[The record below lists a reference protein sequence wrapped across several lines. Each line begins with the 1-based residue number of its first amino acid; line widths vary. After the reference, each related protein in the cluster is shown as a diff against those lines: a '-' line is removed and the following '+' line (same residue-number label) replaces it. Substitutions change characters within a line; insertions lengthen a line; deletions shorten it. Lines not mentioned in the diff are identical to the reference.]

1 MKLEMRTLKNIAAAA
16 MTLAVVFGAAS
27 LKPVTANA
35 AEASGSASIEE
46 ENSYI
51 SFQDEAYQ
59 NEFLCRVN
67 NERAKAGLKP
77 VQLGDS
83 NHNSAAQER
92 AKELASSYS
101 YVRPNGQRDFT
112 IFAEN
117 GINDASV
124 GENYIAG
131 VSTPDAA
138 VDQWMN
144 IDFARER
151 MLNADVTTMSV
162 GHYEGGVY
170 NNYWVLI
177 FSCPENS
184 YTSNYRQ
191 EVLNLVNAER
201 AKYGLQPLVMG
212 DAKLTA
218 AAQQRAEE
226 IATVNSHVRPNG
238 TKWYTVLSEYGVTD
252 AAAGE
257 NAAWGSVSPEEVVNA
272 WMNSEAIAQ
281 TFWIPKL
288 VQWVL
293 ATTTTA
299 PALGAISGSSSLQ
312 SDHLLSSNKR
322 SAELQGLADFL
333 LRFFLAEDM
342 RAAVPGA
349 GLDTKT
355 YAAVVAQR
363 TIYVILILNNMQEEP
378 QWRITAPSM
387 ARPQENTKKRR
398 AASLR
403 RCHLRTARKLPL
415 HFWNRCVRPTAPPAT
430 MCMLTACGKAT
441 GNAIQMMVNRPRRR
455 AHQRWRCCS
464 TAA

>member
-1 MKLEMRTLKNIAAAA
+1 MELEMRIVKKVAAAA
-16 MTLAVVFGAAS
+16 MAMAVVFGAAS
-27 LKPVTANA
+27 LKPVAANA
-35 AEASGSASIEE
+35 AQAGPETASVMEE
-46 ENSYI
+46 ENS
-51 SFQDEAYQ
+51 FLNHQDEAYQ
-59 NEFLCRVN
+59 NEFLRRVN
-67 NERAKAGLKP
+67 SERAKAGLKP

-83 NHNSAAQER
+83 SHNSAAQER

-117 GINDASV
+117 GIDDVSI
-124 GENYIAG
+124 GEDYMAG

-144 IDFARER
+144 IDFTRER
-151 MLNADVTTMSV
+151 ILNADATTMSV

-177 FSCPENS
+177 FSYPENS

-191 EVLNLVNAER
+191 EVLDLVNAER

-272 WMNSEAIAQ
+272 WMNSEGHRANILDPEARAMG
-281 TFWIPKL
+281 
-288 VQWVL
+288 V
-293 ATTTTA
+293 
-299 PALGAISGSSSLQ
+299 GYYYNSSSTWGHQWIQL
-312 SDHLLSSNKR
+312 
-322 SAELQGLADFL
+322 F
-333 LRFFLAEDM
+333 
-342 RAAVPGA
+342 
-349 GLDTKT
+349 TK
-355 YAAVVAQR
+355 
-363 TIYVILILNNMQEEP
+363 
-378 QWRITAPSM
+378 
-387 ARPQENTKKRR
+387 
-398 AASLR
+398 
-403 RCHLRTARKLPL
+403 
-415 HFWNRCVRPTAPPAT
+415 
-430 MCMLTACGKAT
+430 
-441 GNAIQMMVNRPRRR
+441 
-455 AHQRWRCCS
+455 
-464 TAA
+464 

>member
-35 AEASGSASIEE
+35 AEASVSASIEE

-59 NEFLCRVN
+59 NEFLRRVN

-117 GINDASV
+117 GIEDVSI
-124 GENYIAG
+124 GEDYMAG

-144 IDFARER
+144 IDFTRER
-151 MLNADVTTMSV
+151 ILNADATTMSV

-184 YTSNYRQ
+184 YASSYRQ
-191 EVLNLVNAER
+191 EVLNLVMPSV
-201 AKYGLQPLVMG
+201 QS
-212 DAKLTA
+212 TA
-218 AAQQRAEE
+218 C
-226 IATVNSHVRPNG
+226 
-238 TKWYTVLSEYGVTD
+238 
-252 AAAGE
+252 
-257 NAAWGSVSPEEVVNA
+257 SPWSWA
-272 WMNSEAIAQ
+272 MQ
-281 TFWIPKL
+281 
-288 VQWVL
+288 
-293 ATTTTA
+293 
-299 PALGAISGSSSLQ
+299 SSPQ
-312 SDHLLSSNKR
+312 LLSGAPKR
-322 SAELQGLADFL
+322 SQPSILTF
-333 LRFFLAEDM
+333 
-342 RAAVPGA
+342 VPM
-349 GLDTKT
+349 
-355 YAAVVAQR
+355 V
-363 TIYVILILNNMQEEP
+363 
-378 QWRITAPSM
+378 PSGTLFS
-387 ARPQENTKKRR
+387 A
-398 AASLR
+398 
-403 RCHLRTARKLPL
+403 
-415 HFWNRCVRPTAPPAT
+415 
-430 MCMLTACGKAT
+430 
-441 GNAIQMMVNRPRRR
+441 
-455 AHQRWRCCS
+455 S
-464 TAA
+464 TA

>member
-1 MKLEMRTLKNIAAAA
+1 MKLEMRALKNIAAAA

-35 AEASGSASIEE
+35 AEASVSASIEE

-59 NEFLCRVN
+59 NEFLRRVN
-67 NERAKAGLKP
+67 N
-77 VQLGDS
+77 
-83 NHNSAAQER
+83 ER

-117 GINDASV
+117 GIEDASV

-151 MLNADVTTMSV
+151 ILNADATTMSV

-272 WMNSEAIAQ
+272 WMNSEGHRANILDPEARAMG
-281 TFWIPKL
+281 
-288 VQWVL
+288 V
-293 ATTTTA
+293 
-299 PALGAISGSSSLQ
+299 GYYYNSSSTWGHQWIQL
-312 SDHLLSSNKR
+312 
-322 SAELQGLADFL
+322 F
-333 LRFFLAEDM
+333 
-342 RAAVPGA
+342 
-349 GLDTKT
+349 TK
-355 YAAVVAQR
+355 
-363 TIYVILILNNMQEEP
+363 
-378 QWRITAPSM
+378 
-387 ARPQENTKKRR
+387 
-398 AASLR
+398 
-403 RCHLRTARKLPL
+403 
-415 HFWNRCVRPTAPPAT
+415 
-430 MCMLTACGKAT
+430 
-441 GNAIQMMVNRPRRR
+441 
-455 AHQRWRCCS
+455 
-464 TAA
+464 

>member
-35 AEASGSASIEE
+35 AEASVSASIEE

-59 NEFLCRVN
+59 NEFLRRVN

-117 GINDASV
+117 GIEDVSI
-124 GENYIAG
+124 GEDYMAG

-144 IDFARER
+144 IDFTRER
-151 MLNADVTTMSV
+151 ILNADATTMSV
-162 GHYEGGVY
+162 GHYEGGIY

-252 AAAGE
+252 AAAG
-257 NAAWGSVSPEEVVNA
+257 
-272 WMNSEAIAQ
+272 
-281 TFWIPKL
+281 
-288 VQWVL
+288 
-293 ATTTTA
+293 
-299 PALGAISGSSSLQ
+299 
-312 SDHLLSSNKR
+312 
-322 SAELQGLADFL
+322 
-333 LRFFLAEDM
+333 
-342 RAAVPGA
+342 
-349 GLDTKT
+349 
-355 YAAVVAQR
+355 
-363 TIYVILILNNMQEEP
+363 
-378 QWRITAPSM
+378 
-387 ARPQENTKKRR
+387 
-398 AASLR
+398 
-403 RCHLRTARKLPL
+403 
-415 HFWNRCVRPTAPPAT
+415 
-430 MCMLTACGKAT
+430 
-441 GNAIQMMVNRPRRR
+441 
-455 AHQRWRCCS
+455 
-464 TAA
+464 

>member
-35 AEASGSASIEE
+35 AEASVSVSIEE

-59 NEFLCRVN
+59 NEFLRRVN

-83 NHNSAAQER
+83 SHNNAAQER
-92 AKELASSYS
+92 AEELAVSYS

-117 GINDASV
+117 GIDDVSV

-177 FSCPENS
+177 FSYPENS
-184 YTSNYRQ
+184 HTEDYRQ
-191 EVLNLVNAER
+191 EVLNLVNAQR
-201 AKYGLQPLVMG
+201 AKYGLTALEMG
-212 DAKLTA
+212 DDNLTA
-218 AAQQRAEE
+218 AAQTRAEE
-226 IATVNSHVRPNG
+226 IAVVNSHVRPDG
-238 TKWYTVLSEYGVTD
+238 SKCFTVLKDYGVTD
-252 AAAGE
+252 TPTGE

-272 WMNSEAIAQ
+272 WMNSE
-281 TFWIPKL
+281 
-288 VQWVL
+288 
-293 ATTTTA
+293 
-299 PALGAISGSSSLQ
+299 G
-312 SDHLLSSNKR
+312 H
-322 SAELQGLADFL
+322 
-333 LRFFLAEDM
+333 
-342 RAAVPGA
+342 RAN
-349 GLDTKT
+349 
-355 YAAVVAQR
+355 
-363 TIYVILILNNMQEEP
+363 ILNPE
-378 QWRITAPSM
+378 
-387 ARPQENTKKRR
+387 
-398 AASLR
+398 
-403 RCHLRTARKLPL
+403 ARKMSVGYYYNSNSTWG
-415 HFWNRCVRPTAPPAT
+415 HQW
-430 MCMLTACGKAT
+430 
-441 GNAIQMMVNRPRRR
+441 IQIF
-455 AHQRWRCCS
+455 
-464 TAA
+464 TK

>member
-1 MKLEMRTLKNIAAAA
+1 MRTLKNIAAAA

-59 NEFLCRVN
+59 NEFLRRVN

-83 NHNSAAQER
+83 SHNSAAQER

-144 IDFARER
+144 IDFTRER

-184 YTSNYRQ
+184 
-191 EVLNLVNAER
+191 
-201 AKYGLQPLVMG
+201 
-212 DAKLTA
+212 
-218 AAQQRAEE
+218 
-226 IATVNSHVRPNG
+226 VR
-238 TKWYTVLSEYGVTD
+238 K
-252 AAAGE
+252 
-257 NAAWGSVSPEEVVNA
+257 
-272 WMNSEAIAQ
+272 
-281 TFWIPKL
+281 FWIWSMPS
-288 VQWVL
+288 VQS
-293 ATTTTA
+293 TA
-299 PALGAISGSSSLQ
+299 CSPWSWAMQSSPQ
-312 SDHLLSSNKR
+312 LLSSAPKR
-322 SAELQGLADFL
+322 SQPSILTF
-333 LRFFLAEDM
+333 
-342 RAAVPGA
+342 VPM
-349 GLDTKT
+349 
-355 YAAVVAQR
+355 V
-363 TIYVILILNNMQEEP
+363 
-378 QWRITAPSM
+378 PSGTLFS
-387 ARPQENTKKRR
+387 A
-398 AASLR
+398 
-403 RCHLRTARKLPL
+403 
-415 HFWNRCVRPTAPPAT
+415 
-430 MCMLTACGKAT
+430 
-441 GNAIQMMVNRPRRR
+441 
-455 AHQRWRCCS
+455 S
-464 TAA
+464 TA

>member
-35 AEASGSASIEE
+35 AEASVSASIEE

-59 NEFLCRVN
+59 NEFLRRVN
-67 NERAKAGLKP
+67 NERVKAGLKP

-83 NHNSAAQER
+83 SHNSAAQER

-117 GINDASV
+117 GIDDASV

-191 EVLNLVNAER
+191 EVLNLV
-201 AKYGLQPLVMG
+201 KPSVQS
-212 DAKLTA
+212 TA
-218 AAQQRAEE
+218 C
-226 IATVNSHVRPNG
+226 
-238 TKWYTVLSEYGVTD
+238 
-252 AAAGE
+252 
-257 NAAWGSVSPEEVVNA
+257 SPWSWA
-272 WMNSEAIAQ
+272 MQ
-281 TFWIPKL
+281 
-288 VQWVL
+288 
-293 ATTTTA
+293 
-299 PALGAISGSSSLQ
+299 SSPQ
-312 SDHLLSSNKR
+312 LLSSAPKR
-322 SAELQGLADFL
+322 SQPSILTF
-333 LRFFLAEDM
+333 
-342 RAAVPGA
+342 VPM
-349 GLDTKT
+349 
-355 YAAVVAQR
+355 V
-363 TIYVILILNNMQEEP
+363 
-378 QWRITAPSM
+378 PSGTLFS
-387 ARPQENTKKRR
+387 A
-398 AASLR
+398 
-403 RCHLRTARKLPL
+403 
-415 HFWNRCVRPTAPPAT
+415 
-430 MCMLTACGKAT
+430 
-441 GNAIQMMVNRPRRR
+441 
-455 AHQRWRCCS
+455 S
-464 TAA
+464 TA

>member
-16 MTLAVVFGAAS
+16 MTLAVVFGASS

-35 AEASGSASIEE
+35 AEASVSVSIEE

-59 NEFLCRVN
+59 NEFLRRVN

-83 NHNSAAQER
+83 SHNNAAQER
-92 AKELASSYS
+92 AEELAVSYS

-117 GINDASV
+117 GIDDVSV

-177 FSCPENS
+177 FSYPENS
-184 YTSNYRQ
+184 HTEDYRQ
-191 EVLNLVNAER
+191 EVLNLVNAQR
-201 AKYGLQPLVMG
+201 AKYGLTALEMG
-212 DAKLTA
+212 DDALTA
-218 AAQQRAEE
+218 AAQTRAEE
-226 IATVNSHVRPNG
+226 IAVVNSHVRPDG
-238 TKWYTVLSEYGVTD
+238 SKCFTVLKDYGVTD
-252 AAAGE
+252 TPTGE

-272 WMNSEAIAQ
+272 WMNSE
-281 TFWIPKL
+281 
-288 VQWVL
+288 
-293 ATTTTA
+293 
-299 PALGAISGSSSLQ
+299 G
-312 SDHLLSSNKR
+312 H
-322 SAELQGLADFL
+322 
-333 LRFFLAEDM
+333 
-342 RAAVPGA
+342 RAN
-349 GLDTKT
+349 
-355 YAAVVAQR
+355 
-363 TIYVILILNNMQEEP
+363 ILNPE
-378 QWRITAPSM
+378 
-387 ARPQENTKKRR
+387 
-398 AASLR
+398 
-403 RCHLRTARKLPL
+403 ARKMSVGYYYNSNSTWG
-415 HFWNRCVRPTAPPAT
+415 HQW
-430 MCMLTACGKAT
+430 
-441 GNAIQMMVNRPRRR
+441 IQIF
-455 AHQRWRCCS
+455 
-464 TAA
+464 TK

>member
-1 MKLEMRTLKNIAAAA
+1 MKLEMRALKNIAAAA

-35 AEASGSASIEE
+35 AEASVSASIEE

-59 NEFLCRVN
+59 NEFLRRVN
-67 NERAKAGLKP
+67 N
-77 VQLGDS
+77 
-83 NHNSAAQER
+83 ER

-218 AAQQRAEE
+218 AAQRRAEE

-257 NAAWGSVSPEEVVNA
+257 NAAWGNVSPEEVVNA
-272 WMNSEAIAQ
+272 WMNSEGHRANILDPEARAMG
-281 TFWIPKL
+281 
-288 VQWVL
+288 V
-293 ATTTTA
+293 
-299 PALGAISGSSSLQ
+299 GYYYNSSSTWGHQWIQL
-312 SDHLLSSNKR
+312 
-322 SAELQGLADFL
+322 F
-333 LRFFLAEDM
+333 
-342 RAAVPGA
+342 
-349 GLDTKT
+349 TK
-355 YAAVVAQR
+355 
-363 TIYVILILNNMQEEP
+363 
-378 QWRITAPSM
+378 
-387 ARPQENTKKRR
+387 
-398 AASLR
+398 
-403 RCHLRTARKLPL
+403 
-415 HFWNRCVRPTAPPAT
+415 
-430 MCMLTACGKAT
+430 
-441 GNAIQMMVNRPRRR
+441 
-455 AHQRWRCCS
+455 
-464 TAA
+464 